1 MRVLIS
7 TDSSCLINQHVFDKY
22 EINVFPLN
30 VIIDGEEFLDGVSI
44 NQEQLKDAMR
54 AGKNIKTSTPP
65 LGEVIEYFENLFSKG
80 YDKIIH
86 FTISSKLSSMNQLF
100 NNVAEQYFKDKLT
113 IIDSLAVS
121 TPMLRQVFFAYEE
134 IQKGTAIEEIVKLNE
149 QYREQT
155 PLIAIPEN
163 LNALKNGGRI
173 SPTVALIGNS
183 IGIKPLIAMIDG
195 ALEKQG
201 MIRNTKRAMCDHIAD
216 CLKKFPVNKYDY
228 TLIMF
233 DADARTVDYVK
244 NNFKQLEPNYELID
258 GVLPINV
265 CAHIG
270 PGSIGLVVTPIING
284 KSIHEFINN

>member
-1 MRVLIS
+1 MKVLVS

-44 NQEQLKDAMR
+44 NQEQLRDDLR
-54 AGKNIKTSTPP
+54 ANKSIKTSTPP
-65 LGEVIEYFENLFSKG
+65 LGEVIEYFEKLFAKG
-80 YDKIIH
+80 YDQIIH
-86 FTISSKLSSMNQLF
+86 FTISSKLSSMFELF
-100 NNVAEQYFKDKLT
+100 KNVAEQNFKGKLT
-113 IIDSLAVS
+113 VIDSLAVS
-121 TPMLRQVFFAYEE
+121 TAMLRQVFFAYDEVK
-134 IQKGTAIEEIVKLNE
+134 KGTSIEEIVKLNE
-149 QYREQT
+149 KNREQT

-201 MIRNTKRAMCDHIAD
+201 MVRNTKRAMCDHIAD
-216 CLKKFPVNKYDY
+216 CLKKFPISKYDY

-233 DADARTVDYVK
+233 DADARTIDYVK
-244 NNFKQLEPNYELID
+244 NNFKELEPNYELID

-270 PGSIGLVVTPIING
+270 PGSIGLVVTPLVNG
-284 KSIHEFINN
+284 KSIHEFI